1 MIESIKKRRSV
12 RTYQNTHLSD
22 SDEKIIIKLIEEINQ
37 MKGPFGH
44 RIKLFYHPNA
54 YIDDD
59 TPIKIG
65 TYGFV
70 KHAPSFISGVVQHT
84 FKGLIDFGYLFEYLI
99 LRLTQMNL
107 GTVWLAG
114 TFNRKA
120 FNQKVDADEIIPA
133 ITPVGYEKKD
143 QSMIEKFI
151 RKRSK
156 GDDRFK
162 FESLFFEN
170 DFETPK
176 TLSENEISRALEACR
191 LGPSASN
198 KQPWRVLMIEE
209 DMHLYLA
216 RTPNY
221 AKILNFDIQAL
232 DMGIALCH
240 LVLGLNQDVYNPNVT
255 LKDVNVQT
263 PLEYIA
269 TLTKH

>member
-1 MIESIKKRRSV
+1 MIESIQKRRSV
-12 RTYQNTHLSD
+12 RTYHKKPLSD
-22 SDEKIIIKLIEEINQ
+22 GDEKCVIQLIEEINQ

-44 RIKLFYHPNA
+44 KINLFYHPNA
-54 YIDDD
+54 SIDDD
-59 TPIKIG
+59 APVKIG

-70 KHAPSFISGVVQHT
+70 KHAPSFVSGTVHNT
-84 FKGLIDFGYLFEYLI
+84 FKGLIDFGYLFEFLI
-99 LRLTQMNL
+99 LRLTKMNL

-120 FNQKVDADEIIPA
+120 FNQRVAVDEIIPA
-133 ITPVGYEKKD
+133 ITPVGYAHED

-156 GDDRFK
+156 GDDRFA
-162 FESLFFEN
+162 FESLYFKN
-170 DFETPK
+170 DFETPM
-176 TLSENEISRALEACR
+176 TLDENKISKALEACR

-198 KQPWRVLMIEE
+198 KQPWRVLVIKD

-221 AKILNFDIQAL
+221 ANILNFDVQAL

-240 LVLGLNQDVYNPNVT
+240 LVLGLNQDVHNPKIT
-255 LKDVNVQT
+255 LKHVNVQT
-263 PLEYIA
+263 SFDYIA
-269 TLTKH
+269 TLTI